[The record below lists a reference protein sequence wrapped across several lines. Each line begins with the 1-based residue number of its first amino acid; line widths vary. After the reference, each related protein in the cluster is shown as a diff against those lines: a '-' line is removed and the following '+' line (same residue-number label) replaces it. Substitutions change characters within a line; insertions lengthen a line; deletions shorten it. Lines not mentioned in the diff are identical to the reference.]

1 MVSQVGF
8 GRRAVVWRTLIKTM
22 RKCGDSTHRGVTK
35 GVQRAQFPG
44 CRTVA
49 DTGYFGG
56 GMRYRFAMNPTLH
69 RTILRKSITFAYVH
83 LRGHKS
89 KLGLE
94 QWFSKW
100 SISTPRGQ
108 LDHPRGR

>member
-35 GVQRAQFPG
+35 GVRRAQFPG

-56 GMRYRFAMNPTLH
+56 GDAISICNEPNASQDHFA
-69 RTILRKSITFAYVH
+69 
-83 LRGHKS
+83 
-89 KLGLE
+89 
-94 QWFSKW
+94 
-100 SISTPRGQ
+100 
-108 LDHPRGR
+108 